1 MLSVCARIACAP
13 VWRVRSRKL
22 YTKVAKLENERNQSA
37 KMKVEPLEE
46 DQLEPVGGGPLQ
58 S

>member
-13 VWRVRSRKL
+13 VWRVGSRKL

-37 KMKVEPLEE
+37 KMKVEPLED